1 MKILC
6 KFTKLGYLK
15 FISHLDLVDLFQRTL
30 FQNKVDVKFSEG
42 FNPHPRMSIAYP
54 LPLGIESNSEYM
66 EIYLNSKIDLK
77 DFLIKMNERLPQGI
91 KIVEA
96 KYDDDESISN
106 KVKSVVYAFRLL
118 NTFYDKNKDI
128 DLAKELNKV
137 NDMDIVE
144 IERKRKKGKRRIFV
158 KENAKDYL
166 NRFELKDNAIYA
178 YIKMSEQGSLKPA
191 LVFDILNNYTDIVM
205 DELDIDLERIGLYQ
219 DEEGTKE
226 IFL

>member
-106 KVKSVVYAFRLL
+106 KVKSVVYAFKLL

-128 DLAKELNKV
+128 DIAKELDKV
-137 NDMDIVE
+137 NAMDIVE

-166 NRFELKDNAIYA
+166 NRLELKDNAIYA

-191 LVFDILNNYTDIVM
+191 LVFDILNNYTDISM

>member
-77 DFLIKMNERLPQGI
+77 DFLIKMNERLPIGI

-106 KVKSVVYAFRLL
+106 KVKSVVYAFKLL

-128 DLAKELNKV
+128 DLVKELNKI

-144 IERKRKKGKRRIFV
+144 IERKRKKGKKRIFV

-166 NRFELKDNAIYA
+166 NRLELKDDAIYA
-178 YIKMSEQGSLKPA
+178 YIKMSENGSLKPA
-191 LVFDILNNYTDIVM
+191 LIFDILNKYTDIVM
-205 DELDIDLERIGLYQ
+205 DELDIDLERVGLYQ
-219 DEEGTKE
+219 DEEGLKE

>member
-66 EIYLNSKIDLK
+66 EIYLNSRIDLK
-77 DFLIKMNERLPQGI
+77 DFLIKMNERLPAGI

-96 KYDDDESISN
+96 MYDDDESISN
-106 KVKSVVYAFRLL
+106 KVKSVVYAFKLL
-118 NTFYDKNKDI
+118 NTFFDKNKDI
-128 DLAKELNKV
+128 DIAKELDKINS
-137 NDMDIVE
+137 MDIVE

-158 KENAKDYL
+158 KENAKEYL
-166 NRFELKDNAIYA
+166 KRLELKDDAIYA
-178 YIKMSEQGSLKPA
+178 YIKMSENGSLKPA
-191 LVFDILNNYTDIVM
+191 LIFDILNNYTNINM

-219 DEEGTKE
+219 DEDGLKE

>member
-66 EIYLNSKIDLK
+66 EIYLNSEVDLD
-77 DFLIKMNERLPQGI
+77 DFVNKMNERLPIGI

-106 KVKSVVYAFRLL
+106 KVKSVVYAFKLL

-128 DLAKELNKV
+128 DISKELDKINA
-137 NDMDIVE
+137 MDNVE
-144 IERKRKKGKRRIFV
+144 IERKRKKGKKRIFV

-166 NRFELKDNAIYA
+166 NRLELKDDAIYA
-178 YIKMSEQGSLKPA
+178 YIKMSENGSLKPA
-191 LVFDILNNYTDIVM
+191 LVFDIINDYINITM
-205 DELDIDLERIGLYQ
+205 DELDIDLERVGLYQ
-219 DEEGTKE
+219 DEEGLKE

>member
-66 EIYLNSKIDLK
+66 EIYLNSEVDLD
-77 DFLIKMNERLPQGI
+77 DFVNKMNERLPIGI

-106 KVKSVVYAFRLL
+106 KVKSVVYAFKLL

-128 DLAKELNKV
+128 DIAKELGKV
-137 NDMDIVE
+137 NAMDIVE
-144 IERKRKKGKRRIFV
+144 IERKRKKGKKRIFV

-166 NRFELKDNAIYA
+166 NRLELKDDAIYA

-205 DELDIDLERIGLYQ
+205 YELDIDLERIGLYQ

>member
-106 KVKSVVYAFRLL
+106 KVKSVVYAFKLL

-128 DLAKELNKV
+128 DIAKELDKV
-137 NDMDIVE
+137 NAMDMVE

-166 NRFELKDNAIYA
+166 NRLELKDDAIYA
-178 YIKMSEQGSLKPA
+178 FIKMSEQGSLKPA
-191 LVFDILNNYTDIVM
+191 LVFDILNNDTDIVM

>member
-106 KVKSVVYAFRLL
+106 KVKSVVYAFKLL

-128 DLAKELNKV
+128 DLAKELNKI

-166 NRFELKDNAIYA
+166 NRLELKDNAIYA

>member
-106 KVKSVVYAFRLL
+106 KVKSVVYAFKLL

-128 DLAKELNKV
+128 DIAKELDKV
-137 NDMDIVE
+137 NAMDIVE

-166 NRFELKDNAIYA
+166 NRLELKDEAIYA
-178 YIKMSEQGSLKPA
+178 YIKMSENGSLKPA
-191 LVFDILNNYTDIVM
+191 LVFDILNNYTNITM
-205 DELDIDLERIGLYQ
+205 DELDIDLERVGLYQ

>member
-106 KVKSVVYAFRLL
+106 KVKSVVYAFKLI

-128 DLAKELNKV
+128 DIAKELDKV

-166 NRFELKDNAIYA
+166 NRLELKDNAIYA
-178 YIKMSEQGSLKPA
+178 YIKMSENGSLKPA

>member
-106 KVKSVVYAFRLL
+106 KVKSVVYAFKLL

-128 DLAKELNKV
+128 DIAKELDKV
-137 NDMDIVE
+137 NAMDIVE

-166 NRFELKDNAIYA
+166 NRLELKDEAIYA
-178 YIKMSEQGSLKPA
+178 YIKMSENGSLKPA
-191 LVFDILNNYTDIVM
+191 LVFDILNNYTNITM
-205 DELDIDLERIGLYQ
+205 DELDIDLERVGLYQ
-219 DEEGTKE
+219 DEEGLKE

>member
-106 KVKSVVYAFRLL
+106 KVKSVVYAFKLL

-128 DLAKELNKV
+128 DLAKELNKI

-144 IERKRKKGKRRIFV
+144 IERKRKKGKKRIFV

-166 NRFELKDNAIYA
+166 NRLELKDDAIYA

>member
-54 LPLGIESNSEYM
+54 LPLGIESDSEYM
-66 EIYLNSKIDLK
+66 EIYLNSEVDLD
-77 DFLIKMNERLPQGI
+77 DFVNKMNERLPIGI

-96 KYDDDESISN
+96 KYDYDESISN
-106 KVKSVVYAFRLL
+106 KVKSVVYAFKLL

-128 DLAKELNKV
+128 DLEKELNKI
-137 NDMDIVE
+137 NDMDDVE
-144 IERKRKKGKRRIFV
+144 IERKRKKGKKRIFV

-166 NRFELKDNAIYA
+166 NRLELKDDAIYA
-178 YIKMSEQGSLKPA
+178 YIKMSENGSLKPA

-219 DEEGTKE
+219 DEEGLKE

>member
-15 FISHLDLVDLFQRTL
+15 FISHLDLADLFQRTL

-106 KVKSVVYAFRLL
+106 KVKSVVYAFKLL

-128 DLAKELNKV
+128 DLAKELNKI
-137 NDMDIVE
+137 NDMNDVE
-144 IERKRKKGKRRIFV
+144 IERKRKKGKKRIFV

-166 NRFELKDNAIYA
+166 NRLDLKDNAIYA

-219 DEEGTKE
+219 DEEGLKE

>member
-15 FISHLDLVDLFQRTL
+15 FISHLDLVDLFQRTF

-106 KVKSVVYAFRLL
+106 KVKSVVYAFKLL

-128 DLAKELNKV
+128 DLAKELNKI

-166 NRFELKDNAIYA
+166 NRLELKDEAIYA

-205 DELDIDLERIGLYQ
+205 DELDIDLERVGLYQ
-219 DEEGTKE
+219 DEEGLKE

>member
-66 EIYLNSKIDLK
+66 EIYLNSRIDLK
-77 DFLIKMNERLPQGI
+77 DFLIKMNERLPAGI

-96 KYDDDESISN
+96 MYDDDESISN
-106 KVKSVVYAFRLL
+106 KVKSVVYAFKLL
-118 NTFYDKNKDI
+118 NTFFDKNKYIDI
-128 DLAKELNKV
+128 AKELDKIYS
-137 NDMDIVE
+137 MDIVE

-158 KENAKDYL
+158 KENAKEYL
-166 NRFELKDNAIYA
+166 KRLELKDDAIYA
-178 YIKMSEQGSLKPA
+178 YIKMSENGSLKPA
-191 LVFDILNNYTDIVM
+191 LIFDILNNYTNINM

-219 DEEGTKE
+219 DEDGLKE

>member
-66 EIYLNSKIDLK
+66 EIYLNSEVDLD
-77 DFLIKMNERLPQGI
+77 DFVNKMNERLPQGI

-106 KVKSVVYAFRLL
+106 KVKSVVYAFKLL

-128 DLAKELNKV
+128 DLARELDKI
-137 NDMDIVE
+137 NDMDDVE
-144 IERKRKKGKRRIFV
+144 IERKRKKGKKRIFV

-166 NRFELKDNAIYA
+166 NRLELKDDAIYA

-219 DEEGTKE
+219 DEEGLKE

>member
-106 KVKSVVYAFRLL
+106 KVKSVVYAFKLL

-128 DLAKELNKV
+128 DIAKELDKV
-137 NDMDIVE
+137 NAMDIVE
-144 IERKRKKGKRRIFV
+144 IERKRKKGKKRIFV

-166 NRFELKDNAIYA
+166 NRLELKDYAIYA

>member
-106 KVKSVVYAFRLL
+106 KVKSVVYAFKLL

-128 DLAKELNKV
+128 DIAKELDKV

-144 IERKRKKGKRRIFV
+144 IERKRKKGKKRIFV

-166 NRFELKDNAIYA
+166 NRLELKDNAIYA

>member
-106 KVKSVVYAFRLL
+106 KVKSVVYAFKLL
-118 NTFYDKNKDI
+118 NTFYNKNKDI
-128 DLAKELNKV
+128 DLTKELNKI

-166 NRFELKDNAIYA
+166 NRLEIKDDAIYA

-226 IFL
+226 TFL

>member
-106 KVKSVVYAFRLL
+106 KVKSVVYAFKLL
-118 NTFYDKNKDI
+118 NTFYYKNKDI
-128 DLAKELNKV
+128 DIAKELDKINA
-137 NDMDIVE
+137 MDIVE
-144 IERKRKKGKRRIFV
+144 IERKRKKGKKRIFV

-166 NRFELKDNAIYA
+166 NRLELKDEAIYA

-191 LVFDILNNYTDIVM
+191 LVFDILNNYTDISM
-205 DELDIDLERIGLYQ
+205 EELDIDLERIGLYQ

>member
-66 EIYLNSKIDLK
+66 EIYLNSEVDLD
-77 DFLIKMNERLPQGI
+77 DFVNKMNERLPIGI

-106 KVKSVVYAFRLL
+106 KVKSVVYAFKLL

-128 DLAKELNKV
+128 DLAKELDKINA
-137 NDMDIVE
+137 MDIVE
-144 IERKRKKGKRRIFV
+144 IERKRKKGKKRIFV

-166 NRFELKDNAIYA
+166 NRLELKDNAIYA

-191 LVFDILNNYTDIVM
+191 LVLDILNNYTDIVM
-205 DELDIDLERIGLYQ
+205 DELDIDLERIGLYK

>member
-96 KYDDDESISN
+96 KYDNDESISN
-106 KVKSVVYAFRLL
+106 KVKSVVYAFKLL

-128 DLAKELNKV
+128 DLVKELNKV
-137 NDMDIVE
+137 NNMDNVE

-166 NRFELKDNAIYA
+166 NRLELKDDAIYA

-191 LVFDILNNYTDIVM
+191 LIFDILNNYTDIVM

-219 DEEGTKE
+219 DEEGLKE

>member
-106 KVKSVVYAFRLL
+106 KVKSVVYAFKLL

-128 DLAKELNKV
+128 DIAKELDKV
-137 NDMDIVE
+137 NAMDIVE
-144 IERKRKKGKRRIFV
+144 IERKRKKGKKRIFV

-166 NRFELKDNAIYA
+166 NRLELKDNAIYA

-191 LVFDILNNYTDIVM
+191 LVLDILNNYTDIVM
-205 DELDIDLERIGLYQ
+205 DELDIDLERIGLYK

>member
-15 FISHLDLVDLFQRTL
+15 FISHLDLVDLFQRTF

-106 KVKSVVYAFRLL
+106 KVKSVVYAFKLL

-128 DLAKELNKV
+128 DLAKELNKI

-166 NRFELKDNAIYA
+166 NRLELKDEAIYA

-191 LVFDILNNYTDIVM
+191 LVFDILNNYTDISM
-205 DELDIDLERIGLYQ
+205 EELDIDLERIGLYQ

>member
-77 DFLIKMNERLPQGI
+77 DFLIKMNERLPAGI

-96 KYDDDESISN
+96 MYDDDESISN
-106 KVKSVVYAFRLL
+106 KVKSVVYAFKLL
-118 NTFYDKNKDI
+118 NTFFDKNKNIDI
-128 DLAKELNKV
+128 AKELEKINS
-137 NDMDIVE
+137 MDIVE

-158 KENAKDYL
+158 KENAKEYL
-166 NRFELKDNAIYA
+166 KRLELKDDAIYA
-178 YIKMSEQGSLKPA
+178 YIKMSENGSLKPA
-191 LVFDILNNYTDIVM
+191 LIFDILNNYTNINM

-219 DEEGTKE
+219 DEDGLKE

>member
-66 EIYLNSKIDLK
+66 EIYLNSEVDLD
-77 DFLIKMNERLPQGI
+77 DFVNKMNERLPIGI

-96 KYDDDESISN
+96 KYDYDESISN
-106 KVKSVVYAFRLL
+106 KVKSVVYAFKLL

-128 DLAKELNKV
+128 DLEKELNKI
-137 NDMDIVE
+137 NDMDDVE
-144 IERKRKKGKRRIFV
+144 IERKRKKGKKRIFV

-166 NRFELKDNAIYA
+166 NRLELKDDAIYA
-178 YIKMSEQGSLKPA
+178 YIKMSENGSLKPA

-219 DEEGTKE
+219 DEEGLKE

>member
-66 EIYLNSKIDLK
+66 EIYLNSRIDLK
-77 DFLIKMNERLPQGI
+77 DFLIKMNERLPAGI
-91 KIVEA
+91 KIIEA
-96 KYDDDESISN
+96 MYDDDESISN
-106 KVKSVVYAFRLL
+106 KVKSVVYAFKLL
-118 NTFYDKNKDI
+118 NTFFDKNKDI
-128 DLAKELNKV
+128 DIAKELDKINS
-137 NDMDIVE
+137 MDIVE

-158 KENAKDYL
+158 KENAKEYL
-166 NRFELKDNAIYA
+166 KRLELKDDAIYA
-178 YIKMSEQGSLKPA
+178 YIKMSENGSLKPA
-191 LVFDILNNYTDIVM
+191 LIFNILNNYTNINM

-219 DEEGTKE
+219 DEDGLRE

>member
-106 KVKSVVYAFRLL
+106 KVKAVVYAFKLL

-137 NDMDIVE
+137 NDMDMVE

-166 NRFELKDNAIYA
+166 NRLELKDNAIYA

-191 LVFDILNNYTDIVM
+191 LFFDILNNYTDIVM

>member
-106 KVKSVVYAFRLL
+106 KVKSVVYAFKLL

-128 DLAKELNKV
+128 DIAKELDKV
-137 NDMDIVE
+137 NAMDIVE

-166 NRFELKDNAIYA
+166 NRLELKEDAIYA

-191 LVFDILNNYTDIVM
+191 LVLDILNNYTDIVM

>member
-191 LVFDILNNYTDIVM
+191 LVLDILNNYTDIVM

>member
-106 KVKSVVYAFRLL
+106 KVKSVVYAFKLL

-128 DLAKELNKV
+128 DIVKELDKV
-137 NDMDIVE
+137 NAMDIVE

-166 NRFELKDNAIYA
+166 NRLELKDEAIYA
-178 YIKMSEQGSLKPA
+178 YIKMSENGSLKPA
-191 LVFDILNNYTDIVM
+191 LVFDILNNYTNITM
-205 DELDIDLERIGLYQ
+205 DELDIDLERVGLYQ

>member
-66 EIYLNSKIDLK
+66 EIYLNSEVDLD
-77 DFLIKMNERLPQGI
+77 DFVNKMNERLPIGI

-106 KVKSVVYAFRLL
+106 KVKSVVYAFKLL

-128 DLAKELNKV
+128 DLARELDKI
-137 NDMDIVE
+137 NDMDDVE
-144 IERKRKKGKRRIFV
+144 IERKRKKGKKRIFV

-166 NRFELKDNAIYA
+166 NRLEFKDDAIYA
-178 YIKMSEQGSLKPA
+178 YIKMSENGSLKPA
-191 LVFDILNNYTDIVM
+191 LIFDILNKYTDIVM

-219 DEEGTKE
+219 DEEGLKE

>member
-66 EIYLNSKIDLK
+66 EIYLNSRIDLK
-77 DFLIKMNERLPQGI
+77 DFLIKMNERLPAGI

-96 KYDDDESISN
+96 MYDDDESISN
-106 KVKSVVYAFRLL
+106 KVKSVVYAFKLL
-118 NTFYDKNKDI
+118 NTFFDKNKNIDI
-128 DLAKELNKV
+128 AKELEKINS
-137 NDMDIVE
+137 MDIVE

-158 KENAKDYL
+158 KENAKEYL
-166 NRFELKDNAIYA
+166 KRLELKDDAIYA
-178 YIKMSEQGSLKPA
+178 YIKMSENGSLKPA
-191 LVFDILNNYTDIVM
+191 LIFDILNNYTNINM

-219 DEEGTKE
+219 DEDGLKE

>member
-66 EIYLNSKIDLK
+66 EIYLNSRIDLK
-77 DFLIKMNERLPQGI
+77 DFLIKMNERLPAGI
-91 KIVEA
+91 KIIEA
-96 KYDDDESISN
+96 MYDDDESISN
-106 KVKSVVYAFRLL
+106 KVKSVVYAFKLL
-118 NTFYDKNKDI
+118 NTFFDKNKNIDI
-128 DLAKELNKV
+128 AKELDKINS
-137 NDMDIVE
+137 MDIVE

-158 KENAKDYL
+158 KENAKEYL
-166 NRFELKDNAIYA
+166 KRLELKDDAIYA
-178 YIKMSEQGSLKPA
+178 YIKISENGSLKPA
-191 LVFDILNNYTDIVM
+191 LIFDILNNYTNINM

-219 DEEGTKE
+219 DEDGLKE

>member
-66 EIYLNSKIDLK
+66 EIYLNSEVDLD
-77 DFLIKMNERLPQGI
+77 DFVNKMNERLPIGI

-96 KYDDDESISN
+96 KYDDDDSISN
-106 KVKSVVYAFRLL
+106 KVKSVVYAFKLL

-128 DLAKELNKV
+128 DIAKELDKINA
-137 NDMDIVE
+137 MDNVE
-144 IERKRKKGKRRIFV
+144 IERKRKKGKKRIFV

-166 NRFELKDNAIYA
+166 NRLELKDDAIYA
-178 YIKMSEQGSLKPA
+178 YIKMSENGSLKPA
-191 LVFDILNNYTDIVM
+191 LIFDILNKYTDIVM
-205 DELDIDLERIGLYQ
+205 DELDIDLERVGLYQ
-219 DEEGTKE
+219 DEEGSKE

>member
-106 KVKSVVYAFRLL
+106 KVKSVVYAFKLL

-128 DLAKELNKV
+128 ELAKELDKV

-166 NRFELKDNAIYA
+166 NRLELKDDAIYA

>member
-66 EIYLNSKIDLK
+66 EIYLNSRIDLK
-77 DFLIKMNERLPQGI
+77 DFLIKMNERLPAGI
-91 KIVEA
+91 KIIEA
-96 KYDDDESISN
+96 MYDDDESISN
-106 KVKSVVYAFRLL
+106 KVKSVVYAFKLL
-118 NTFYDKNKDI
+118 NTFFDKNKNIDI
-128 DLAKELNKV
+128 AKELEKINS
-137 NDMDIVE
+137 MDIVE

-158 KENAKDYL
+158 KENAKEYL
-166 NRFELKDNAIYA
+166 KRLELKDDAIYA
-178 YIKMSEQGSLKPA
+178 YIKMSENGSLKPA
-191 LVFDILNNYTDIVM
+191 LIFDILNNYTNINI

-219 DEEGTKE
+219 DEDGLKE

>member
-66 EIYLNSKIDLK
+66 EIYLNSMIDLN
-77 DFLIKMNERLPQGI
+77 DFIIRMNEKLPIGI

-106 KVKSVVYAFRLL
+106 KVKSVVYAFKLL
-118 NTFYDKNKDI
+118 NTFFEKNKNVDI
-128 DLAKELNKV
+128 ASELSKI
-137 NDMDIVE
+137 NDMDEVE

-158 KENAKDYL
+158 KENAKDFL
-166 NRFELKDNAIYA
+166 TRLELKDDAIYA
-178 YIKMSEQGSLKPA
+178 YIKMSEEGSLKPA
-191 LVFDILNNYTDIVM
+191 LIFDILNKYTDITM

-219 DEEGTKE
+219 DYEGENE

>member
-66 EIYLNSKIDLK
+66 EIYLNSRIDLK
-77 DFLIKMNERLPQGI
+77 DFLIKMNERLPAGI
-91 KIVEA
+91 KIIEA
-96 KYDDDESISN
+96 MYDDDESISN
-106 KVKSVVYAFRLL
+106 KVKSVVYAFKLL
-118 NTFYDKNKDI
+118 NTFFDINKDVDI
-128 DLAKELNKV
+128 AKELDKINS
-137 NDMDIVE
+137 MDIVE

-158 KENAKDYL
+158 KENAKEYL
-166 NRFELKDNAIYA
+166 KRLELKDDAIYA
-178 YIKMSEQGSLKPA
+178 YIKISENGSLKPA
-191 LVFDILNNYTDIVM
+191 LIFDILNNYTNINM

-219 DEEGTKE
+219 DEDGLKE

>member
-106 KVKSVVYAFRLL
+106 KVKSVVYAFKLL
-118 NTFYDKNKDI
+118 NTFYYKNKDI

-137 NDMDIVE
+137 NAMDIVE
-144 IERKRKKGKRRIFV
+144 IERKRKKGKKRIFV

-166 NRFELKDNAIYA
+166 NRLELKDDAIYA

-191 LVFDILNNYTDIVM
+191 LVLDILNNYTDIVM